1 MAISWVA
8 GARQWLGKKARRSSV
23 PNQEGEYGREAPE
36 FFSLGSEAAASTG
49 MRGGAG
55 RFRIRLPFLFSDQ
68 RLVSMVRTA

>member
-36 FFSLGSEAAASTG
+36 FFLSGQKQQRRRECAEAPAGSESG
-49 MRGGAG
+49 C
-55 RFRIRLPFLFSDQ
+55 LSFS
-68 RLVSMVRTA
+68 RTSG